1 MWKSDAEVL
10 PHVAVPDKPLVH
22 QCVQQHPDV
31 LPACVVTSAMAMHSS
46 SSERKD
52 DDFKKMPKSSTS
64 ASCAGS
70 EISSNVNRETVH
82 LSREKLIDAQKVD
95 VSLASVF
102 QLASC

>member
-1 MWKSDAEVL
+1 MPSLVDLDSSNFFCDLSDCFL
-10 PHVAVPDKPLVH
+10 VAP
-22 QCVQQHPDV
+22 
-31 LPACVVTSAMAMHSS
+31 
-46 SSERKD
+46 